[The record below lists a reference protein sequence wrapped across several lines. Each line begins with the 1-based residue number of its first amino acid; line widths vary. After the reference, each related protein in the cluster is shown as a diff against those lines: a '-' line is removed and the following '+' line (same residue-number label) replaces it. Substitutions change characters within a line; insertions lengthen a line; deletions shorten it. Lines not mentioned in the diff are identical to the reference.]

1 MQDSEALR
9 GRRILVPESRELD
22 LFAGMLEARGAEALR
37 CPLVTIRDVEDPAP
51 VAARLGRMA
60 EGAFDDLILLTGEGL
75 RRLLALSRRLG
86 IEDQIVA
93 ALKSLRTVTRG
104 PKPARVLRELG
115 LTPGL
120 AASEPTT
127 AGVIATLGGENLAG
141 RTVGVQL
148 YPGKPD
154 HPLLDFLRAA
164 GAAPDPVLPYRYASD
179 AETERVEAAIRAM
192 AEGHIDVIAVT
203 SSPQLERLKA
213 VAAQRGL
220 EQDLAR
226 GLARTRIAAV
236 GPVVAAAIAALGARA
251 TIMPEASFHLKPLV
265 NAIVAALARD
275 ADGRTR
281 GGAPDKILS

>member
-51 VAARLGRMA
+51 VAAWLGRMA

-115 LTPGL
+115 LSPGL

-127 AGVIATLGGENLAG
+127 AGVIATLGRENLAG
-141 RTVGVQL
+141 RTIGVQL

-154 HPLLDFLRAA
+154 PKLLDFLRAA
-164 GAAPDPVLPYRYASD
+164 GATPDPVLPYRYASD
-179 AETERVEAAIRAM
+179 AETTQVEAAIRAM
-192 AEGHIDVIAVT
+192 AEGHIDVIAIT

-236 GPVVAAAIAALGARA
+236 GPVAASAVAALGVQA

-265 NAIVAALARD
+265 NAIVAAFARD
-275 ADGRTR
+275 ADGRAS
-281 GGAPDKILS
+281 GAPDKLLS